1 MPEIDID
8 LADTLVADILT
19 LNLGV
24 PFDCER
30 TWLPDWDAVE
40 ELDKLQVI
48 VQPSPVPSSEP
59 RERSGGGET
68 WPMDFGFCRQL
79 ILQTRAEIDALVA
92 ATSVVRERYQLLQ
105 FQTDAGRQF
114 QTVGRW
120 AYLCRFDPLSLNR
133 EKMEDGS
140 IVYAGKFLSV
150 LRIEFLRID

>member
-1 MPEIDID
+1 MAEPDID

-24 PFDCER
+24 PFGCER
-30 TWLPDWDAVE
+30 TWLPDWDAVKE
-40 ELDKLQVI
+40 IDTLQVI

-68 WPMDFGFCRQL
+68 WPIDIGLCRQL
-79 ILQTRAEIDALVA
+79 VLQTRAEIDALVA
-92 ATSVVRERYQLLQ
+92 ASSIIRERYQLTTVETENG
-105 FQTDAGRQF
+105 FHF

-120 AYLCRFDPLSLNR
+120 AYLCRFDPISLNR